1 MTTSRNE
8 LHFEH
13 IKGQAQFAYFQLGGA
28 ASAIAFA
35 IHQTN
40 GRSLQDTPWPLG
52 VAVILWAISFAL
64 GCLGMTARQQGIAT
78 NVRFLDATQ
87 GAHPDVLQ
95 RVAGQAYDEALK
107 VTQNDLDRPVKRF
120 RWQLWTFFAGALFFI
135 AGHVMDMAATP
146 PRVDSLSA
154 NSNAPHLSAR
164 GADSVKWG
172 RPTPLLTPID

>member
-40 GRSLQDTPWPLG
+40 DRSLQDTPWPLG
-52 VAVILWAISFAL
+52 VAVIFWAISFAL

-87 GAHPDVLQ
+87 GAHPNVLQ
-95 RVAGQAYDEALK
+95 QIAGQAYDDALK
-107 VTQNDLDRPVKRF
+107 ITQNDLDRPVKRF
-120 RWQLWTFFAGALFFI
+120 RWQLWTLFAGALFFI
-135 AGHVMDMAATP
+135 AGHVMDMVATP
-146 PRVDSLSA
+146 PRVDRLSA
-154 NSNAPHLSAR
+154 NSSAPLPKERDA
-164 GADSVKWG
+164 GSVK
-172 RPTPLLTPID
+172 